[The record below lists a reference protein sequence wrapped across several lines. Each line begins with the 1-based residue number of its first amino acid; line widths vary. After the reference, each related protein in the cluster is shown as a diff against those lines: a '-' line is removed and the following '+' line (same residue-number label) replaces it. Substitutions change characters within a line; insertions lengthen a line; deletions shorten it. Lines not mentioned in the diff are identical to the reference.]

1 VRSFRYFARL
11 GPDSHRKIRDLKF
24 PVKEGEAYRVVLE
37 LTGPH
42 GEALAHNTYI
52 NPFQLQSRPE
62 GYPNR
67 MDEELGMR
75 LWWADE
81 GS

>member
-1 VRSFRYFARL
+1 
-11 GPDSHRKIRDLKF
+11 
-24 PVKEGEAYRVVLE
+24 VVLE

-81 GS
+81 GRRN